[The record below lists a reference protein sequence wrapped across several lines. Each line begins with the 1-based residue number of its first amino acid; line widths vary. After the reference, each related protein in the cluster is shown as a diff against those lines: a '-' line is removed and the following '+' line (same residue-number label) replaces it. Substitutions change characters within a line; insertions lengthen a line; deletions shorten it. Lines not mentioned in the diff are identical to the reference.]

1 MRTALVVFDIAGTT
15 VVDKGNVADS
25 FIAAF
30 QQHGF
35 DIPREAINEVMGYRK
50 IEAIQ
55 QLLSRFYG
63 SSVSNQA
70 LIDKIHTTFEETML
84 QFYMAD
90 KDLAPLPFTEETFH
104 WLQNKGI
111 KVALNTGFTR
121 YITEGIMYKLSWK
134 NNPLIDA
141 TICSDEVPQGRPAPF
156 MIQTLMEQLGVDDAS
171 KIVKVGD
178 TEVDVLEGRN
188 AACGL
193 VVSVTTG
200 AYTRYQLET
209 YHPDHIIDSLS
220 ELSAY
225 IR

>member
-1 MRTALVVFDIAGTT
+1 
-15 VVDKGNVADS
+15 
-25 FIAAF
+25 
-30 QQHGF
+30 
-35 DIPREAINEVMGYRK
+35 
-50 IEAIQ
+50 
-55 QLLSRFYG
+55 
-63 SSVSNQA
+63 
-70 LIDKIHTTFEETML
+70 
-84 QFYMAD
+84 
-90 KDLAPLPFTEETFH
+90 
-104 WLQNKGI
+104 
-111 KVALNTGFTR
+111 
-121 YITEGIMYKLSWK
+121 MYKLSWK

-200 AYTRYQLET
+200 AYTRNQLET

>member
-25 FIAAF
+25 FISAF
-30 QQHGF
+30 RKQGF
-35 DIPREAINEVMGYRK
+35 DIPRESVNEVMGYRK

-55 QLLSRFYG
+55 QLLSKFYR
-63 SSVSNQA
+63 SSVTSQA

-84 QFYMAD
+84 EHYMAD
-90 KDLAPLPFTEETFH
+90 KDLSPLPFAEETFL
-104 WLQNKGI
+104 WLQQRGI

-121 YITEGIMYKLSWK
+121 YITEGILYKLSWK
-134 NNPLIDA
+134 SNPLIDA
-141 TICSDEVPQGRPAPF
+141 TICSDEVPEGRPAPY
-156 MIQTLMEQLGVDDAS
+156 MIRKLMEMLGISESS

-188 AACGL
+188 ATCGL
-193 VVSVTTG
+193 VVSVTSG
-200 AYTRYQLET
+200 AYSRSQLET

>member
-30 QQHGF
+30 RKQGF
-35 DIPREAINEVMGYRK
+35 DIPRAAVNEVMGYRK

-55 QLLSRFYG
+55 QLLSRFYRT
-63 SSVSNQA
+63 SVSNQA
-70 LIDKIHTTFEETML
+70 LIDKIHTSFEETML
-84 QFYMAD
+84 EFYMAD
-90 KDLAPLPFTEETFH
+90 QDLSPLPFAEETFQ
-104 WLQNKGI
+104 WLQHKGV

-121 YITEGIMYKLSWK
+121 YITEGILYKLSWK

-156 MIQTLMEQLGVDDAS
+156 MIHSLMGQLGVEDAS
-171 KIVKVGD
+171 SVVKVGD
-178 TEVDVLEGRN
+178 TEVDVLEGRH

-200 AYTRYQLET
+200 AYTRSLLET

>member
-1 MRTALVVFDIAGTT
+1 MRTSLVVFDIAGTT

-30 QQHGF
+30 RKQGF
-35 DIPREAINEVMGYRK
+35 DIPREAVNEVMGYRK

-55 QLLSRFYG
+55 QLLSRFYS
-63 SSVSNQA
+63 SSVSNNQ
-70 LIDKIHTTFEETML
+70 LIDKIHGAFEEIML
-84 QFYMAD
+84 EFYMAD
-90 KDLAPLPFTEETFH
+90 KDLSPLPFAEETFQ
-104 WLQNKGI
+104 WLQRKGV

-121 YITEGIMYKLSWK
+121 YITEGILYKLSWK

-156 MIQTLMEQLGVDDAS
+156 MIHRLMEQLNIKDAS
-171 KIVKVGD
+171 QIVKVGD
-178 TEVDVLEGRN
+178 TEVDILEGRN

-193 VVSVTTG
+193 VISVTTG
-200 AYTRYQLET
+200 AYSRSLLET

>member
-1 MRTALVVFDIAGTT
+1 METALVVFDIAGTT
-15 VVDKGNVADS
+15 VVDRGNVADS

-30 QQHGF
+30 RKQGF
-35 DIPREAINEVMGYRK
+35 IVPRESVNEVMGYRK

-55 QLLSRFYG
+55 QLLSRFYS
-63 SSVSNQA
+63 SSVSNYS
-70 LIDKIHTTFEETML
+70 LIDRIHKTFEETML
-84 QFYMAD
+84 DFYNGD
-90 KDLAPLPFTEETFH
+90 KDLSPLPHAEETFG
-104 WLQNKGI
+104 WLKQKGI

-121 YITEGIMYKLSWK
+121 YITDGILDKLSWK

-156 MIQTLMEQLGVDDAS
+156 MIQKLMEIMQINDSS

-200 AYTRYQLET
+200 AYSRSLLET